1 MLLHRFTWW
10 NAEYLTLVSCI
21 NAYPTLLSS
30 STYSPRFLHNSL
42 LLPRASKLFFS
53 LRKMKAGALE
63 LGEGSKTS
71 IPRGGVNR
79 GISILDFIL
88 RLITIIGTLGSAIAM
103 GTTNETLPFFTQF
116 TQFRAEYDDLPTFTW
131 VHLLIKL
138 LGVLLCWIVSELYI
152 DLLICLM
159 TGSLW

>member
-1 MLLHRFTWW
+1 
-10 NAEYLTLVSCI
+10 
-21 NAYPTLLSS
+21 
-30 STYSPRFLHNSL
+30 
-42 LLPRASKLFFS
+42 
-53 LRKMKAGALE
+53 MKAGALE

-138 LGVLLCWIVSELYI
+138 LGVLLC
-152 DLLICLM
+152 
-159 TGSLW
+159 